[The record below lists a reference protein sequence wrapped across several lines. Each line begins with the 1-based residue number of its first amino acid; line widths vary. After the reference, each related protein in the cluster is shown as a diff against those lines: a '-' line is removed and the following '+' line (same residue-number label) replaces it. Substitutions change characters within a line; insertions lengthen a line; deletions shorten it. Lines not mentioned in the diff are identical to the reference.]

1 MTSPRMIQPT
11 MRRWWWALALAG
23 GSVALMGDRAG
34 AFNPEHLRQLF
45 ATNQCESCDLS
56 GADLSGQRM
65 DYANLSRANLSGAN
79 LSGASLQR
87 ALIWHADLSG
97 AKLTG
102 TNLEAAVLS
111 HANLQGVDLR
121 SANLERSELNGTNLA
136 GVDLSGIDLS
146 SVDFDRTNLSGA
158 KLVGA
163 DLSNASLNAA
173 NLTNADLTDAI
184 LFGAEL
190 NGANLTGAKL
200 TGANLDGAKLAG
212 AIGYSGPPPKE
223 GPVILI
229 REVQSSAAGAELMEQ
244 GLGRLRQGNLAG
256 ARTSWEQAL
265 ATYRRD
271 RDGAGE
277 AATLAQLASVALLE
291 RQFDRA
297 IDLGLQGASLARTNN
312 APLAEVVA
320 LGAVGNAHY
329 ERANYVKALEFFQ
342 QRLMRSAGTPLYHA
356 ALLDRAKGAVAIGD
370 YTAGLFDPLEVLGDA
385 GPVRPIDR
393 LSAQISLVRAFHG
406 AGDYNQARRYLA
418 LARQTLDPLDRPFW
432 ESELWQLTSALD
444 LNQGNFAAA
453 LKAANQ
459 ALTLAN
465 SPRLTFQAQRAIGL
479 AKAAQQ
485 DWPGAIAAYR
495 QAIATAKQVG
505 DRRGEIETLSD
516 LGLTLHRAGSLQ
528 EAEQVLTQAIAGWDD
543 LVAEFVGED
552 YFKVGFMALQSQ
564 VYQRLQ
570 DVLLAQNRPELAL
583 LTTERGRSRV
593 FVDLMLG
600 KIAHQQS
607 AQTYTM
613 SPSIESIR
621 AVARSQQATLVVY
634 AAREEDSTAYCRIY
648 GKICQSV
655 AANPQPSAIDPPP
668 PSAVD
673 IWVVSPQGQIQ
684 YRRGTLPQDD
694 GRPAPI
700 PLTDLVGRSRSRVP
714 VMQLPSLRQL
724 HRLLIEPIADLL
736 PRDPSDRVVF
746 VPQGTLF
753 LVPFAALRDAE
764 GQYLIQQH
772 TISFAPSIRV
782 LELASSQRSQR
793 SAGSAGRSPGAA
805 LIVGNP
811 TMPGIPN
818 SLNGGSKPLSPLPG
832 AAAEAQ
838 AIAQL
843 LGVSPLTG
851 NGATEAAVK
860 AQIGSARI
868 IHLATHGLLDDYFGD
883 GVIPAV
889 PGALAFTPGQNP
901 DNGDE
906 DDGFLTT
913 EEILNLKLQ
922 ADLVVLSACDT
933 GRGRL
938 TSDGVIGLARA
949 FIVAGAP
956 STIMSLWAVPDEPT
970 SALMVT
976 FYQEFLKS
984 GDRAAALRSAML
996 QTQQRYPDPVNWAAF
1011 ALVGAPR

>member
-1 MTSPRMIQPT
+1 MASGL
-11 MRRWWWALALAG
+11 LAAG
-23 GSVALMGDRAG
+23 GDRAG

-45 ATNQCESCDLS
+45 ATNQCQGCDLS

-65 DYANLSRANLSGAN
+65 NYANLGQANLSGAN

-87 ALIWHADLSG
+87 ALLWGADLSG
-97 AKLTG
+97 A
-102 TNLEAAVLS
+102 NLMGADLEGATLS
-111 HANLQGVDLR
+111 RANLQGANLQ
-121 SANLERSELNGTNLA
+121 SANLERSELDRTNLA
-136 GVDLSGIDLS
+136 GIDLSGADLS
-146 SVDFDRTNLSGA
+146 SVNFNQTNLSGA
-158 KLVGA
+158 KLPGA
-163 DLSNASLNAA
+163 DLSNAQLNQA

-184 LFGAEL
+184 LFAAEL
-190 NGANLTGAKL
+190 NGANLTGAQL
-200 TGANLDGAKLAG
+200 TGANLDGAKLQG
-212 AIGYSGPPPKE
+212 AIGYSGPPPKD
-223 GPVILI
+223 GPVMLI
-229 REVQSSAAGAELMEQ
+229 REIQSSAAGAELMEQ
-244 GLGRLRQGNLAG
+244 GLGLLRQGNLTG
-256 ARTSWEQAL
+256 ARTTWEQAL
-265 ATYRRD
+265 AVYRRD
-271 RDGAGE
+271 RDGEGT

-320 LGAVGNAHY
+320 LGAIGNAYY

-342 QRLMRSAGTPLYHA
+342 QRMIRAAGTPLYHA

-370 YTAGLFDPLEVLGDA
+370 YAAGLFDPLEVLSDG
-385 GPVRPIDR
+385 GGVRPIDR

-418 LARQTLDPLDRPFW
+418 LARQTLEPSDRPFW

-465 SPRLTFQAQRAIGL
+465 SPRLKYQAQRAIGL
-479 AKAAQQ
+479 VKAAQQ

-516 LGLTLHRAGSLQ
+516 LGLALHRAGSLK
-528 EAEQVLTQAIAGWDD
+528 EAEQALTAAIAGWDD
-543 LVAEFVGED
+543 LAAEFVGED

-570 DVLLAQNRPELAL
+570 DVFLAQNRPELAL

-600 KIAHQQS
+600 KIANRQQ
-607 AQTYTM
+607 AQTVVP
-613 SPSIESIR
+613 SPSIESIQ

-648 GKICQSV
+648 SKICQSV

-700 PLTDLVGRSRSRVP
+700 PLNDLVGRSRSRVP

-736 PRDPSDRVVF
+736 PRNPSDRLVF
-746 VPQGTLF
+746 LPQGTLF

-772 TISFAPSIRV
+772 TISLAPSIRV
-782 LELASSQRSQR
+782 LDLASRQHPPQPPIE
-793 SAGSAGRSPGAA
+793 GSGAAQRSPGAA

-811 TMPGIPN
+811 TMPSIPSN
-818 SLNGGSKPLSPLPG
+818 QLNGDPKPLSPLPG
-832 AAAEAQ
+832 AATEAQ

-851 NGATEAAVK
+851 NAATEAAVK
-860 AQIGSARI
+860 HQIGSASI

-889 PGALAFTPGQNP
+889 PGALAFAPGPNP
-901 DNGDE
+901 DNNEDE
-906 DDGFLTT
+906 DGFLTT

-922 ADLVVLSACDT
+922 ANLVVLSACDT

-970 SALMVT
+970 SALMVA
-976 FYQEFLKS
+976 FYQAFLQS

-1011 ALVGAPR
+1011 SLVGASH